1 MEERLWKWRGIAE
14 TGPLFQ
20 QDPVKTNEPGNLQ
33 SSQEDTLSG
42 WYQMSALLLSITLKK
57 TDPECASVLPEQ
69 MLVTHSPRARD
80 KQVRNE

>member
-1 MEERLWKWRGIAE
+1 
-14 TGPLFQ
+14 
-20 QDPVKTNEPGNLQ
+20 
-33 SSQEDTLSG
+33 
-42 WYQMSALLLSITLKK
+42 MSALILSITLKK